1 MNGFKKMFH
10 GTLICPK
17 LLKVDIYRLYIN
29 IQYRYIIVMPKKVV
43 ISIRIFYTIDLRV
56 FLRFSEKTLRWD
68 TKLCPTALVMYIS
81 LSYNLPWSLCTFSF
95 EDLSCLSLKVLI
107 SYKTPKLWQNENTF
121 FVLDTI
127 RISVLVEV
135 WGL

>member
-1 MNGFKKMFH
+1 MFH

-56 FLRFSEKTLRWD
+56 FLRFSEKTLR
-68 TKLCPTALVMYIS
+68 
-81 LSYNLPWSLCTFSF
+81 
-95 EDLSCLSLKVLI
+95 
-107 SYKTPKLWQNENTF
+107 
-121 FVLDTI
+121 
-127 RISVLVEV
+127 
-135 WGL
+135 